1 MNYESRIDEKQIMH
15 MTMTLKKQHINIS
28 TQKQFDN
35 TLKLFEF
42 MKKHAPMSVI
52 KGPSQLEYVLEQMM
66 EQKEKFKLSLNDL
79 VRLQNIV
86 LVSLQ
91 KPTLL
96 FEEIL
101 AHEGS
106 LALQV
111 EKPVLKTFVQDV
123 IARMMQH

>member
-52 KGPSQLEYVLEQMM
+52 KGPS
-66 EQKEKFKLSLNDL
+66 
-79 VRLQNIV
+79 
-86 LVSLQ
+86 
-91 KPTLL
+91 
-96 FEEIL
+96 
-101 AHEGS
+101 
-106 LALQV
+106 
-111 EKPVLKTFVQDV
+111 
-123 IARMMQH
+123 